1 MEDQRSLPRSQS
13 VASFPVDRP
22 QLEGYA
28 VVVEHVR
35 KWARRLRGSVGLA
48 LVIGT
53 VASSALVVVS
63 GGASSLPDCGVVCAA
78 DAPRPAAAPA

>member
-1 MEDQRSLPRSQS
+1 MEDQRFLPRSQS
-13 VASFPVDRP
+13 VASFPVDSP

-28 VVVEHVR
+28 VVVEHAR

-53 VASSALVVVS
+53 VATSALVVVS
-63 GGASSLPDCGVVCAA
+63 VGASSLPDCGVVCAA
-78 DAPRPAAAPA
+78 DAPRPAAARA